1 MINKSF
7 LISKCQI
14 CSSKNLI
21 SKFFLGYHPTVN
33 DFTKVGKI
41 NLFVEKYPLE
51 ILLCKTCSLV
61 QLGVSIEGKKIFPK
75 NYAYRSGTTQ
85 ILIDNFEDLANE
97 TQKLQLLKINE
108 LVVDIGSNDGT
119 LLKSFKKI
127 NCKVLG
133 IEPTDVGKLARKS
146 GIDTIISPFNY
157 RLAKKISKKKKAKV
171 ITAANV
177 FAHIENVHDVMK
189 GISILLD
196 KKGIFISESH
206 YLINLLNLVK
216 IQLMVLI

>member
-41 NLFVEKYPLE
+41 NLFIEKYPLE

-61 QLGVSIEGKKIFPK
+61 QLGVTIYGKKIFPK

-97 TQKLQLLKINE
+97 TK
-108 LVVDIGSNDGT
+108 
-119 LLKSFKKI
+119 
-127 NCKVLG
+127 
-133 IEPTDVGKLARKS
+133 
-146 GIDTIISPFNY
+146 
-157 RLAKKISKKKKAKV
+157 
-171 ITAANV
+171 
-177 FAHIENVHDVMK
+177 
-189 GISILLD
+189 
-196 KKGIFISESH
+196 
-206 YLINLLNLVK
+206 
-216 IQLMVLI
+216 